1 MNKNQYLENIMMAI
15 GTLRGH
21 KVRSFLTILGVI
33 IGVMTVIVIASILT
47 GMRQNIINMVEEFGT
62 DNIYAF
68 HLTTGPSFGHR
79 DRSELQRKPL
89 RVEDA
94 LAVKAGSDAVREVGW
109 EGFYFGRTPT
119 LKYGSETYKQ
129 GRIRGVS
136 PSYVEVNNMI
146 LSEGRFFGET
156 EDIRR
161 AQVCVLG
168 ISVVEALFPN
178 TDTVA
183 GRTIQI
189 DGNSFSVVGVLEKRK
204 GSFMG
209 ENEEDNMILM
219 PYRTFRKLNPKSDW
233 LFILIRAN
241 KGQLGRAMDH
251 TEAILRR
258 QRNVRFD
265 KPNDFDL
272 TTADKIVQQ
281 FDSITASVGI
291 IAIAISGVG
300 LLVGGIGVMNIML
313 VSVTER
319 TREIGVR
326 KAVGAKRQDITFQFL
341 FEAMTL
347 TTVGGLIGILLAVIV
362 SYIVMLFVPALPA
375 AIPMWAVITGF
386 TVSLLVGLIFG
397 VWPAVKASRLDP
409 IECLHYE

>member
-1 MNKNQYLENIMMAI
+1 MNKNQYLENIMMAL

-21 KVRSFLTILGVI
+21 KVRSILTILGVI
-33 IGVMTVIVIASILT
+33 IGVMTVIVISSILT
-47 GMRQNIINMVEEFGT
+47 GMRQNIVNLVEEFGT

-68 HLTTGPSFGHR
+68 HLTTGPSLGHR
-79 DRSELQRKPL
+79 DRREFARKPL

-94 LAVKAGSDAVREVGW
+94 LAIKAGSDAVRDVAW
-109 EGFYFGRTPT
+109 EGFFFGRAPT
-119 LKYGSETYKQ
+119 LKYGSESYKQ
-129 GRIRGVS
+129 GRMRGVA
-136 PSYVEVNNMI
+136 PTYGEVTNVI
-146 LSEGRFFGET
+146 LSEGRFFGES
-156 EDIRR
+156 EDVRR

-168 ISVVEALFPN
+168 VSVVEALFP
-178 TDTVA
+178 TVDTVV

-189 DGNSFSVVGVLEKRK
+189 DGNTFSVVGVLEKRK

-209 ENEEDNMILM
+209 QNEEDNMVLI

-241 KGQLGRAMDH
+241 QGQLGKALDNI
-251 TEAILRR
+251 EAILRR

-272 TTADKIVQQ
+272 TTADKMVEQ
-281 FDSITASVGI
+281 FDAIFSQIGI

-319 TREIGVR
+319 TREIGIR

-347 TTVGGLIGILLAVIV
+347 TTVGGLIGIFLAVLV
-362 SYIVMLFVPALPA
+362 SYIVIFFVPALPA
-375 AIPMWAVITGF
+375 QIPMWAVVTGF

>member
-1 MNKNQYLENIMMAI
+1 M
-15 GTLRGH
+15 
-21 KVRSFLTILGVI
+21 
-33 IGVMTVIVIASILT
+33 
-47 GMRQNIINMVEEFGT
+47 
-62 DNIYAF
+62 
-68 HLTTGPSFGHR
+68 
-79 DRSELQRKPL
+79 
-89 RVEDA
+89 
-94 LAVKAGSDAVREVGW
+94 
-109 EGFYFGRTPT
+109 
-119 LKYGSETYKQ
+119 KYGSESYKQ

-136 PSYVEVNNMI
+136 PSYADVTNMI

-156 EDIRR
+156 EDVRR
-161 AQVCVLG
+161 VPVCVLG
-168 ISVVEALFPN
+168 VSVVEALFPN
-178 TDTVA
+178 VETIV
-183 GRTIQI
+183 GRTILI
-189 DGNSFSVVGVLEKRK
+189 DGNAFSVVGILEKRK

-209 ENEEDNMILM
+209 ENEEDNMVLI

-233 LFILIRAN
+233 LFLLIRAN
-241 KGQLGRAMDH
+241 QGQLGRAMDN

-272 TTADKIVQQ
+272 TTADKMVEQ
-281 FDSITASVGI
+281 FDAIFAQVGI

-347 TTVGGLIGILLAVIV
+347 TTIGGLIGIFLAVV
-362 SYIVMLFVPALPA
+362 ASYIVMFFVPALPA
-375 AIPMWAVITGF
+375 SIPMWAVITGF

>member
-33 IGVMTVIVIASILT
+33 IGVMTVIVISSILT

-79 DRSELQRKPL
+79 DRSEFQRKPL

-94 LAVKAGSDAVREVGW
+94 MAIKAGSDAVREVGW

-178 TDTVA
+178 TDTIA

-233 LFILIRAN
+233 LFLLIRAN
-241 KGQLGRAMDH
+241 QGQLGRAMDH

>member
-1 MNKNQYLENIMMAI
+1 MNKNQYLENIIMGL

-21 KVRSFLTILGVI
+21 KIRSLLTILGVI

-47 GMRQNIINMVEEFGT
+47 GMRQNIVNLVEEFGT

-79 DRSELQRKPL
+79 DRREWNRKPL

-94 LAVKAGSDAVREVGW
+94 MAIKAGTDAVREVTW
-109 EGFYFGRTPT
+109 EGFAFGRAPT
-119 LKYGSETYKQ
+119 LKYAAESYKQ
-129 GRIRGVS
+129 GRVRGVS
-136 PSYVEVNNMI
+136 PAYAEVTNMV

-156 EDIRR
+156 EDTRR

-168 ISVVEALFPN
+168 VSVVEALFPN
-178 TDTVA
+178 TDTIV
-183 GRTIQI
+183 GRSIQI

-204 GSFMG
+204 SSFMG
-209 ENEEDNMILM
+209 ENEEDNMVLI

-241 KGQLGRAMDH
+241 EGQLGRALDNI
-251 TEAILRR
+251 EAILRR

-265 KPNDFDL
+265 KENDFDL
-272 TTADKIVQQ
+272 TTADKMVEQ
-281 FDSITASVGI
+281 FDSITASIGI

-319 TREIGVR
+319 TREIGIR
-326 KAVGAKRQDITFQFL
+326 KAVGARRQDITFQFL

-347 TTVGGLIGILLAVIV
+347 TTVGGVIGIVLAALA
-362 SYIVMLFVPALPA
+362 SYIIMFLVPALPA
-375 AIPMWAVITGF
+375 QVPLWAVIAGF
-386 TVSLLVGLIFG
+386 TVSLFVGLVFG

>member
-178 TDTVA
+178 TDTIA

-241 KGQLGRAMDH
+241 QGQLGRAMDH

>member
-1 MNKNQYLENIMMAI
+1 MNKNQYLENIFMAL

-21 KVRSFLTILGVI
+21 KVRSLLTILGVI

-47 GMRQNIINMVEEFGT
+47 GMRQKIIDLVEEFGT

-68 HLTTGPSFGHR
+68 HLTTGPSLGHR
-79 DRSELQRKPL
+79 DRREYARKPL
-89 RVEDA
+89 RIEDA
-94 LAVKAGSDAVREVGW
+94 LAIKAGSDAVRDVSW
-109 EGFYFGRTPT
+109 EGFFFGRTPA

-129 GRIRGVS
+129 GQIRGVS
-136 PSYVEVNNMI
+136 PSYAEVTNMI
-146 LSEGRFFGET
+146 LSEGRFFGES
-156 EDIRR
+156 EDVRR
-161 AQVCVLG
+161 SQVCVLG
-168 ISVVEALFPN
+168 VSVVEALFPN
-178 TDTVA
+178 TDTIT

-189 DGNSFSVVGVLEKRK
+189 DGNSFNVVGVLEKRK
-204 GSFMG
+204 GSFLG
-209 ENEEDNMILM
+209 QNEEDNMVLI

-233 LFILIRAN
+233 LFILIQAN
-241 KGQLGRAMDH
+241 KGQLGRAMDN

-272 TTADKIVQQ
+272 TTADKMVEQ
-281 FDSITASVGI
+281 FDAIFASVGI

-347 TTVGGLIGILLAVIV
+347 TTVGGLIGIFLAVV
-362 SYIVMLFVPALPA
+362 TSYIVMFFVPALPA
-375 AIPMWAVITGF
+375 QIPMWAVITGF
-386 TVSLLVGLIFG
+386 TVSLMVGLIFG

>member
-1 MNKNQYLENIMMAI
+1 MNKNQYLENIIMAL

-33 IGVMTVIVIASILT
+33 IGVMTVIVISSILT

-79 DRSELQRKPL
+79 DRREYARKPL

-94 LAVKAGSDAVREVGW
+94 LAIKAGSDAVREVGW

-136 PSYVEVNNMI
+136 PSYVEVNNMV
-146 LSEGRFFGET
+146 LSEGRFFSES
-156 EDIRR
+156 EDVRR
-161 AQVCVLG
+161 TQVCVLG
-168 ISVVEALFPN
+168 VSVVEALFPN
-178 TDTVA
+178 ADRVA
-183 GRTIQI
+183 GRTILV
-189 DGNSFSVVGVLEKRK
+189 DGNRFTVLGILEKRK

-209 ENEEDNMILM
+209 ENEEDNMLLM

-233 LFILIRAN
+233 LFLLIRAN
-241 KGQLGRAMDH
+241 QGQLGRAMDQ

-347 TTVGGLIGILLAVIV
+347 TTVGGLIGIILAIAT
-362 SYIVMLFVPALPA
+362 SYIVMFFVPALPA
-375 AIPMWAVITGF
+375 QVPMWAVVTGF

>member
-178 TDTVA
+178 TDTIA

-241 KGQLGRAMDH
+241 QGQLGRAMDH

-362 SYIVMLFVPALPA
+362 SYVVMLFVPALPA